1 MGTWCLSSLWAQADS
16 VFGTPTVIIDSIPEG
31 ITDMEVDQE
40 GNLYLLQSAKHR
52 IHKLFKM
59 TGYDSLQTIGG
70 KGIGAEGFNFPSKIT
85 VPNRQNVFILDQ
97 MNRRLVQLNTNLKVI
112 ADINFLTLES
122 KLLTAD
128 VESFWPISFAVG
140 PSGEMYFLNQD
151 DIRIYKF
158 TTAGTLERA
167 FGGVDYGTGSL
178 SEPIDIVLNAANLVF
193 AVDSA
198 HQKVSIFD
206 LYGTYQYNLSFPL
219 DFRWKRMSAVEE
231 SLLFL
236 GDHKLFIY
244 NMFSKKGQIFR
255 TARPEKLIDAVASRE
270 FLYLLFENGVDLYPL
285 GNQ

>member
-1 MGTWCLSSLWAQADS
+1 MAMWFPSSLAAQTDS
-16 VFGTPTVIIDSIPEG
+16 LFDTPSLVIDSIPGG

-40 GNLYLLQSAKHR
+40 GNLYLLQTDKHR
-52 IHKLFKM
+52 LHKLFKM

-70 KGIGAEGFNFPSKIT
+70 KGLGEEGFDHPSKIT

-112 ADINFLTLES
+112 ADVNFLTLES
-122 KLLTAD
+122 KLLSAK

-140 PSGEMYFLNQD
+140 PSGELYFLNQD

-167 FGGVDYGTGSL
+167 FGGLDYGAGSL

-193 AVDSA
+193 AVDST

-206 LYGTYQYNLSFPL
+206 LYGTYQYNLAFPL
-219 DFRWKRMSAVEE
+219 DFRWKQMSAVEE
-231 SLLFL
+231 NLIFL

-255 TARPEKLIDAVASRE
+255 IARPEKLIDAVASRD
-270 FLYLLFENGVDLYPL
+270 FIYLLFENQVDLYPL
-285 GNQ
+285 GSQ